1 MRRHSE
7 GDPETGTQGENQF
20 DAVAVDRAE
29 GGQRGVVHDPHVST
43 RRLAKFVWSAKP
55 ALCSRSGSTSVVTP
69 PGRER
74 LPGRT
79 TRPSMNSRESDADA

>member
-1 MRRHSE
+1 MCIRDSFGADVADLAQCAVNSE

-43 RRLAKFVWSAKP
+43 RRLAKFVLEREALPLCLEIGIDVRGHP
-55 ALCSRSGSTSVVTP
+55 AGS
-69 PGRER
+69 
-74 LPGRT
+74 
-79 TRPSMNSRESDADA
+79 